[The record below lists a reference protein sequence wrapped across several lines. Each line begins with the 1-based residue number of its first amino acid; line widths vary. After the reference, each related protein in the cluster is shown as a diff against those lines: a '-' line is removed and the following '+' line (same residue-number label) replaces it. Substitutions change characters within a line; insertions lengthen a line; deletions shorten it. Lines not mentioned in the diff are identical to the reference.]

1 LHALELQVKAY
12 NEWKAAQAGAAPA
25 VDVKPAQPASNFWLY
40 AGVGAAVAAVAGFA
54 LLHSRK

>member
-1 LHALELQVKAY
+1 MKAY